1 MPSSCHVEDSAKSHN
16 QKKYPNATCRPNPLI
31 QQLSS
36 PHRIF
41 SISRRVSLTYT
52 ITLLSALLAVSL
64 GEDINSGEESDIN
77 SNTTTSPAT
86 YAYSLLGGMYNN
98 MLFAK
103 ATDTG
108 ESISRRAIFLDSEQ
122 LFRRQT
128 DEQVTCKGD
137 NGNLHTFKTS
147 ECVDAARQLSE
158 QKTSKAVSGDCS
170 LSLISPSTRVQAK
183 NVFTDVLVKA
193 TLGMM
198 KACANNKQK
207 HDNPNIAMKVDDS
220 QVAMLLSKAS

>member
-1 MPSSCHVEDSAKSHN
+1 
-16 QKKYPNATCRPNPLI
+16 
-31 QQLSS
+31 
-36 PHRIF
+36 
-41 SISRRVSLTYT
+41 
-52 ITLLSALLAVSL
+52 
-64 GEDINSGEESDIN
+64 
-77 SNTTTSPAT
+77 
-86 YAYSLLGGMYNN
+86 

-147 ECVDAARQLSE
+147 ECVE
-158 QKTSKAVSGDCS
+158 
-170 LSLISPSTRVQAK
+170 
-183 NVFTDVLVKA
+183 FTDVLVKA

>member
-1 MPSSCHVEDSAKSHN
+1 
-16 QKKYPNATCRPNPLI
+16 
-31 QQLSS
+31 
-36 PHRIF
+36 
-41 SISRRVSLTYT
+41 
-52 ITLLSALLAVSL
+52 
-64 GEDINSGEESDIN
+64 
-77 SNTTTSPAT
+77 
-86 YAYSLLGGMYNN
+86 